1 MILVNARKE
10 KRIAGEKSLHLPRED
25 ENSYVQ
31 IVGRSVEVKGD
42 SGEISNGNEKQV
54 IEN

>member
-10 KRIAGEKSLHLPRED
+10 KRIAGEKSLPLPRED